1 MFVILIV
8 SLIILNGANVK
19 AENDFSLLNYFS
31 GDYTVYTSGDN
42 GENSVDLGFCYM
54 NSQKVSGHIIGESMV
69 IERLEVGSALTTLKA
84 KVIKTEYLEDGTV
97 VIYAYTTLI
106 NDKVDVSGNRVNL
119 QIATRDNR
127 TVIGWPLILGSY

>member
-1 MFVILIV
+1 
-8 SLIILNGANVK
+8 
-19 AENDFSLLNYFS
+19 
-31 GDYTVYTSGDN
+31 
-42 GENSVDLGFCYM
+42 M